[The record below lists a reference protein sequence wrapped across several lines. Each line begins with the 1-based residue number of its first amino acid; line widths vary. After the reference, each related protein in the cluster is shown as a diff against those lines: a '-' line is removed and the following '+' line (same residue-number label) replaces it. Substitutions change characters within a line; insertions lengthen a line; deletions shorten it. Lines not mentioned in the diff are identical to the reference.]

1 MDEKMLLQAIQQIVK
16 TEIEPLNGRM
26 DEMSGRMDEMSS
38 RIDRMENRMDRIEMR
53 MDRMEGRMDRVEILL
68 EHEIPKQLQLLAEG
82 HQGIVARLPK
92 EHEMEDLHSRVSS
105 WSGYRRI
112 TVTRFAF
119 KMRQWNVTLAFIH
132 KKPDA
137 LLYTWQGIRFFAYAF
152 PMRRRLCCLIL
163 LPEHRLAEGFC
174 ICIAGISIPWRAE
187 KACLVRRI
195 AGRIRYKSRSS
206 VDSPSTSAP
215 SRR

>member
-68 EHEIPKQLQLLAEG
+68 EHEIPKVQLQLLAEG

-92 EHEMEDLHSRVSS
+92 EHEMEDLHSQRVR

-112 TVTRFAF
+112 TVTRF
-119 KMRQWNVTLAFIH
+119 
-132 KKPDA
+132 
-137 LLYTWQGIRFFAYAF
+137 
-152 PMRRRLCCLIL
+152 
-163 LPEHRLAEGFC
+163 GF
-174 ICIAGISIPWRAE
+174 
-187 KACLVRRI
+187 
-195 AGRIRYKSRSS
+195 
-206 VDSPSTSAP
+206 
-215 SRR
+215 

>member
-53 MDRMEGRMDRVEILL
+53 MDRMEGRMDRMEGRMDRVEILL

-92 EHEMEDLHSRVSS
+92 EHEMEDLHSRVS
-105 WSGYRRI
+105 
-112 TVTRFAF
+112 
-119 KMRQWNVTLAFIH
+119 TLERVSADHSDEIR
-132 KKPDA
+132 
-137 LLYTWQGIRFFAYAF
+137 LLKCANG
-152 PMRRRLCCLIL
+152 M
-163 LPEHRLAEGFC
+163 
-174 ICIAGISIPWRAE
+174 
-187 KACLVRRI
+187 
-195 AGRIRYKSRSS
+195 
-206 VDSPSTSAP
+206 
-215 SRR
+215 

>member
-38 RIDRMENRMDRIEMR
+38 RIDRMENRMDRIEMRMDRIEMR

-92 EHEMEDLHSRVSS
+92 EHEMEDLHSRVS
-105 WSGYRRI
+105 
-112 TVTRFAF
+112 
-119 KMRQWNVTLAFIH
+119 TLERVSADHSDEIR
-132 KKPDA
+132 
-137 LLYTWQGIRFFAYAF
+137 LLKCANG
-152 PMRRRLCCLIL
+152 M
-163 LPEHRLAEGFC
+163 
-174 ICIAGISIPWRAE
+174 
-187 KACLVRRI
+187 
-195 AGRIRYKSRSS
+195 
-206 VDSPSTSAP
+206 
-215 SRR
+215 